1 MKNALMIALVAGSV
15 ASSALGQSFVEIE
28 DNNDRSQAN
37 TQGVVN
43 LSTTADGITTWS
55 GITGTATGSSTTAT
69 GLTSVDIFR
78 VRTAAAA
85 PGIYRNR
92 LTLTTNGTA
101 GHTGIILGLNTTST
115 GPGVDAVVG
124 TTSTTIQTSSTAT
137 TPARFN
143 QWYTFGPAADIYYR
157 VGGVA
162 ATTVA
167 YSANYSQDV
176 ITPIAGPSVQP
187 GSIRLNT
194 IGAGID
200 TDMWIYDSN
209 FNPIALYG
217 NDDSSVSTSLSTSDL
232 TRNFAPGTY
241 YVAVSRYNLAHNLAS
256 PGDDDFR
263 TGGVLDFGGSVL
275 GSSSTATA
283 ATFNLTFIDSG
294 GLPVTTPVTLS
305 GGYDVQFV
313 SFTVVPTPGAAALLG
328 LGGLVA
334 ARRRRA

>member
-1 MKNALMIALVAGSV
+1 MKNALIIALVAGSV

-28 DNNDRSQAN
+28 DNNDRTQAN

-43 LSTTADGITTWS
+43 LSTMADGITTWS
-55 GITGTATGSSTTAT
+55 GVTGTTTGSSATAS
-69 GLTSVDIFR
+69 GLTSHDIFR
-78 VRTAAAA
+78 VRTAAAT

-92 LTLTTNGTA
+92 LTLATSGTA
-101 GHTGIILGLNTTST
+101 GHTGVILGLATTST
-115 GPGVDAVVG
+115 GPGFDAVVSASSA
-124 TTSTTIQTSSTAT
+124 TLQTSSTSS

-143 QWYTFGPAADIYYR
+143 QWYTFGAAADIYYR
-157 VGGVA
+157 VTGSA
-162 ATTVA
+162 STTAA

-176 ITPIAGPSVQP
+176 ITPTAGPSLEA
-187 GSIRLNT
+187 GSIRLHT

-200 TDMWIYDSN
+200 TDMWVYDSN
-209 FNPIALYG
+209 FNAIALYG
-217 NDDSSVSTSLSTSDL
+217 NDDSSVTTTIATSDL

-241 YVAVSRYNLAHNLAS
+241 YVAVSRFNLANNLPS

-263 TGGVLDFGGSVL
+263 TGSVLDFAGSVL
-275 GSSSTATA
+275 SSSAVQTA
-283 ATFNLTFIDSG
+283 ATFNLTFIDST
-294 GLPVTTPVTLS
+294 GLPVTTPVTLA
-305 GGYDVQFV
+305 GAFDVQFV